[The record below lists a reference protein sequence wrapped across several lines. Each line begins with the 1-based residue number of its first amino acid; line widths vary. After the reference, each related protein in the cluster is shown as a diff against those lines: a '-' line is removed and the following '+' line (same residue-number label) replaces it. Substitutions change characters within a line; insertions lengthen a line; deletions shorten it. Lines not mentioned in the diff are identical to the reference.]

1 MASKHHSD
9 EIYKS
14 KTTKGKLPP
23 KIGKFNITLNAEQK
37 RAKSTIL
44 NNTVTV
50 VAGKAGSGKTLLAA
64 QVALDQKFNKRLYD
78 KIVIARPPVEMGK
91 GIGFLPGDLKEKL
104 EPFLEPFYSNFGDLA
119 SKELIE
125 QLVEQGHIEILPLN
139 FVRGRTYS
147 RSFVILDESQNAT
160 RQELVAV
167 MSRIGL
173 DSKLVICGDSAQI
186 DLHNKKASGFDFL
199 EVLSERIDD
208 FAIVKLK
215 KNHRHPIVD
224 KILYEVER
232 EDNAKD
238 NNNPKLIVK

>member
-14 KTTKGKLPP
+14 KTPKGKLPP

-50 VAGKAGSGKTLLAA
+50 VTGKAGSGKTLLAA

-104 EPFLEPFYSNFGDLA
+104 DPFLEPFYSNFGDLA

-125 QLVEQGHIEILPLN
+125 QLEEQGHIEILPLN
-139 FVRGRTYS
+139 YVRGRTYS
-147 RSFVILDESQNAT
+147 RSFVIVDEAQNCT
-160 RQELVAV
+160 DNELQAILG
-167 MSRIGL
+167 RIGL
-173 DSKLVICGDSAQI
+173 DSKLVVCGDTAQI
-186 DLHNKKASGFDFL
+186 DLQNKKASGFDYMEHL
-199 EVLSERIDD
+199 AEKVDD

-215 KNHRHPIVD
+215 KNHRHKIVEDILKEYEKRDSD
-224 KILYEVER
+224 K
-232 EDNAKD
+232 
-238 NNNPKLIVK
+238 PQLIVK